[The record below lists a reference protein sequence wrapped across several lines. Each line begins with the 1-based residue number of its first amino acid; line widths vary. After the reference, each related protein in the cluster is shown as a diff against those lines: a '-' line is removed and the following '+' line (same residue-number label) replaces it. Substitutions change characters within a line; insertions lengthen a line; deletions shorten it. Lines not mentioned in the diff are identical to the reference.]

1 MYHQFFGLLEAPFSI
16 TPDPRYLFLSA
27 RHAEALAHLVY
38 GVSEAGGFIQ
48 LTGEVGTGK
57 TTVVRSLL
65 ARELPGV
72 EIALILNP
80 RLNVKEFLQTLC
92 QELKIRLTPARR
104 GSVKALM
111 DVIAERL
118 LAAHAE
124 GRRVALL
131 IDEAHLL
138 DREVLEQVRL
148 LTNIE
153 TPTRKLLQ
161 IILIGQPELRDLLAR
176 QDMRQVAQRITG
188 RHHLQALSAD
198 ETSAYVRHRLR
209 VAGAG
214 ADIFTPSALSALHRA
229 SGGLPRLINVIAD
242 RALLGAYAREQRQV
256 DRKMVRRAAAEV
268 SGYASADRSRLWP
281 WLAAFAAV
289 TIVVISIVWIVG
301 KL

>member
-1 MYHQFFGLLEAPFSI
+1 MYHSFFGLLEPPFSI
-16 TPDPRYLFLSA
+16 TPDPRYLFLSE

-65 ARELPGV
+65 ARDLPGV

-104 GSVKALM
+104 GSIKALM
-111 DVIAERL
+111 DAIGERL
-118 LAAHAE
+118 LTAHAE

-148 LTNIE
+148 LTNLE
-153 TPTRKLLQ
+153 TATRKLLQ
-161 IILIGQPELRDLLAR
+161 IILIGQPELRDLLDR
-176 QDMRQVAQRITG
+176 QDLRQVAQRITG
-188 RHHLQALSAD
+188 RHHLEPLSAE
-198 ETSAYVRHRLR
+198 ETALYVQHRLR
-209 VAGAG
+209 VAGATSN
-214 ADIFTPSALSALHRA
+214 IFSPRALATLHRE

-242 RALLGAYAREQRQV
+242 RALLGAYGHERREV
-256 DRKMVRRAAAEV
+256 DAAMVRRAAAEV
-268 SGYASADRSRLWP
+268 SGRNPRRQNLLP
-281 WLAAFAAV
+281 WVAGLLA
-289 TIVVISIVWIVG
+289 IILLGISGAWIMGV
-301 KL
+301 L

>member
-1 MYHQFFGLLEAPFSI
+1 MYHSFFGLLEPPFSI
-16 TPDPRYLFLSA
+16 TPDPRYLFLSE

-65 ARELPGV
+65 ARDLPGV

-104 GSVKALM
+104 GSIKALM
-111 DVIAERL
+111 DAIGERL
-118 LAAHAE
+118 LTAHAE

-148 LTNIE
+148 LTNLE
-153 TPTRKLLQ
+153 TATRKLLQ
-161 IILIGQPELRDLLAR
+161 IILIGQPELRDLLDR
-176 QDMRQVAQRITG
+176 QDLRQVAQRITG
-188 RHHLQALSAD
+188 RHHLEPLSAE
-198 ETSAYVRHRLR
+198 ETALYVQHRLR
-209 VAGAG
+209 VAGATSN
-214 ADIFTPSALSALHRA
+214 IFSSRALATLHRE

-242 RALLGAYAREQRQV
+242 RALLGAYGHERREV
-256 DRKMVRRAAAEV
+256 DAAMVRRAAAEV
-268 SGYASADRSRLWP
+268 SGRNPRRQNLLP
-281 WLAAFAAV
+281 WVAGLLA
-289 TIVVISIVWIVG
+289 IILLGISGAWIMGV
-301 KL
+301 L

>member
-1 MYHQFFGLLEAPFSI
+1 MYHTFFGLLEPPFAI
-16 TPDPRYLFLSA
+16 TPDPRYLFLSH

-65 ARELPGV
+65 ARDLPGV

-80 RLNVKEFLQTLC
+80 RLTVKEFLQTLC

-104 GSVKALM
+104 GSIKALM
-111 DVIAERL
+111 DAIGDRL

-124 GRRVALL
+124 GRRVTLL

-148 LTNIE
+148 LTNLE
-153 TPTRKLLQ
+153 TATRKLLQ
-161 IILIGQPELRDLLAR
+161 IILIGQPELRVLLDR
-176 QDMRQVAQRITG
+176 QDLRQVAQRITG
-188 RHHLQALSAD
+188 RHHLEALSAD
-198 ETSAYVRHRLR
+198 ETAAYVRHRLR
-209 VAGAG
+209 VAGATG
-214 ADIFTPSALSALHRA
+214 EIFSPRALAVLHRV

-242 RALLGAYAREQRQV
+242 RALLGAYGHERLQV
-256 DRKMVRRAAAEV
+256 DASMVRRAASEV
-268 SGYASADRSRLWP
+268 AGKDGVAAHVWP
-281 WLAAFAAV
+281 WVAGVLALMLLGF
-289 TIVVISIVWIVG
+289 SGLWLWG
-301 KL
+301 ML